1 MRRRSSGLLRVARN
15 DVERLVETQ
24 EFVIARSSCDDA
36 IQLLLFCLLRKK
48 QGVGLIFP
56 IDQFDQSGLGALAG
70 FV

>member
-24 EFVIARSSCDDA
+24 EFVIAKQSSSF
-36 IQLLLFCLLRKK
+36 LFCLLGKK
-48 QGVGLIFP
+48 QGVAGLVFP